1 MTETESIEYKQTWRD
16 EYLKWI
22 CGFANAQGGRLYI
35 GMDDAG
41 RVVGV
46 PDARRLLEE
55 IPNKVQAQLGII
67 VDVNL
72 RTDGDCDREYLEI
85 AVDPYPN
92 PISYKG
98 EYHFRSGSTKQVLRG
113 AALDR
118 FLLMKQGRHWDGVPV
133 PYVSQDDL
141 DPRLLAAF
149 RKKALRSRRLS
160 EDVIK
165 EPDAALIEKLHLT
178 EGSFLKRAAVLL
190 FHPDPEQYVTGAY
203 VKIGYFEEEA
213 NLLYQDEIHGDLF
226 TQVDRTMD
234 LLLTKY
240 LKAMISYEGIQ
251 RVETYPIPP
260 EALREAVLNAI
271 THKDY
276 GSGIPIQISVFEDR
290 IRIWNN
296 GQLPEGW
303 SINHLTGTHQS
314 QPYNPDIANAFFRA
328 GMIEAWGRGIE
339 RIMAACRANKTPI
352 PSFIHEPAGL
362 WVEFPYR
369 LEERSVGT
377 REIGRE
383 IDREIDGEITGK
395 KNEDIILDLIEAD
408 PSISTRILA
417 ERVGISRKGIE
428 WHIRQLKEKGRLR
441 RVGSARGGHWEIIG
455 GENDRRR

>member
-1 MTETESIEYKQTWRD
+1 MTEIESIEYKQSWRD

-35 GMDDAG
+35 GIDDSG
-41 RVVGV
+41 WMVGV
-46 PDARRLLEE
+46 SDARRLLEE

-72 RTDGDCDREYLEI
+72 RTDGDREYLEI

-98 EYHFRSGSTKQVLRG
+98 EYHFRSGSTKQVIRG

-133 PYVSQDDL
+133 PYVSLHDL

-160 EDVIK
+160 EDILN

-178 EGSFLKRAAVLL
+178 EGTYLKRAAVLL
-190 FHPDPEQYVTGAY
+190 FHPDPERYVTGAY
-203 VKIGYFEEEA
+203 VKIGYLEA
-213 NLLYQDEIHGDLF
+213 NAVLRYHDEIHGDLF
-226 TQVDRTMD
+226 TQVDQTMD

-260 EALREAVLNAI
+260 EALREAVMNAI
-271 THKDY
+271 THKDS

-303 SINHLTGTHQS
+303 SVEHPTGTHQS

-339 RIMAACRANKTPI
+339 RIMAGCRANKTPI
-352 PSFIHEPAGL
+352 PSFMHEPAGL
-362 WVEFPYR
+362 WVKFPYR
-369 LEERSVGT
+369 MNNTGVPDTTPESTQESTQKILAIIRDKPTVGR
-377 REIGRE
+377 REIAELLGDVSE
-383 IDREIDGEITGK
+383 NSVK
-395 KNEDIILDLIEAD
+395 YLIERMKKHG
-408 PSISTRILA
+408 IIRRI
-417 ERVGISRKGIE
+417 GPTKG
-428 WHIRQLKEKGRLR
+428 GY
-441 RVGSARGGHWEIIG
+441 WEIIG
-455 GENDRRR
+455 GDDDQVE